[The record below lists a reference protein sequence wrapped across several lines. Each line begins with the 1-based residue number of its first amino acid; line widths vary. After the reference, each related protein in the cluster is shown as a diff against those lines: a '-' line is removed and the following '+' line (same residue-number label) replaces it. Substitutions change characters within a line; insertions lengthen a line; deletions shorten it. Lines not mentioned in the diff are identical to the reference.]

1 MSCKCVLNNTS
12 DTSGLPTLNVVE
24 RGKKTFDITLK
35 DSPCDDA
42 EAIDLSDAASVWFI
56 TKQSRETRKIYI
68 NKEAEIIDPYTG
80 QISITLDKED
90 LKFPGLFYGC
100 FVVKDEEGTTIDQ
113 FACWLF
119 VRKAVDSPFCVATL
133 TIPEVRAFLV
143 DRCASDNLL
152 LDATQ
157 FTDDQIMDS
166 MRIPVEEWNDT
177 PPSIQRFTTVTFPF
191 RYAWLMGTA
200 AYLLTSISIQQFRNN
215 ATYQAGTVTV
225 NDSDKGPQFKAIGD
239 QLMEQWHRWLYA
251 KKRELNV
258 RAGWGIT
265 VIGDF

>member
-1 MSCKCVLNNTS
+1 MSCKCILNNTS

-133 TIPEVRAFLV
+133 AIPEVRAFLV